1 MNKVIGTVTTYHG
14 DEHPYLR
21 GHKVRIVAVLK
32 NALLEESSA
41 LDSSSGVDEHAEG
54 GAVHAAK
61 PDIDVDGPDYD
72 HISDDEDL
80 ARAGG
85 VTRDDRIEVQPWIE
99 REDRFSFVTS
109 DPRAVDLGCFESLA
123 GKGGG
128 GA

>member
-32 NALLEESSA
+32 N
-41 LDSSSGVDEHAEG
+41 
-54 GAVHAAK
+54 AAK

-99 REDRFSFVTS
+99 QEGRFSFVTS
-109 DPRAVDLGCFESLA
+109 DPRAVDLGCFANLA
-123 GKGGG
+123 RKGGG